1 MTDKN
6 FNTANLKEAQG
17 VTEDRTKVKKTTY
30 Q

>member
-6 FNTANLKEAQG
+6 FNTANLKETQG
-17 VTEDRTKVKKTTY
+17 VTEDRAKVKKTTY